1 MTPLRSFSVS
11 AALLAPL
18 LLCSPANARITSL
31 RIDHIEP
38 FAAGMAFGDS
48 GAYERVSGVARG
60 ELDPADPRNRV
71 IVNLDRAPRNAR
83 GKVEYETDFFLLRPA
98 DAARGNHKILYEVNN
113 RGRKFLMH
121 WMMDASSQAA
131 SANND
136 PKDAKDAGNG
146 LFLRQG
152 YTIAW
157 SGWDPDAPRAGHG
170 MAMKLP
176 VATDAGKPITRRI
189 REEIVN
195 GTRGPLTDVLRLSY
209 DAASQD
215 QARAT
220 LTERRREADKP
231 REVPASAWRW
241 VDARTIRLLPDGTK
255 PQPGTLYELR
265 YEAQAPKVLGIGFAA
280 KRDFVSFLRHAT
292 GDDNLVANPAG
303 RGIRA
308 ALAVGISQSGRYLR
322 DHISQGFNQDE
333 SGQRVFDGVLAH
345 ISSVGRVFLNEEFG
359 EPARTNT
366 QHEDHTFPENAFPF
380 STATMKDPVTG
391 KSGSLFRHDGFD
403 PLLIEVNTST
413 EYWQK
418 GASLLATDPL
428 GRHDVALPANSRAY
442 MVAGTQHG
450 GRTGLETTAGPCVNP
465 RNPHSPAPALRA
477 LLVALDEWATEGKT
491 PPPSRVPTL
500 ARGQLVAPDATGF
513 PAIPGAQVARIGN
526 RIMLFGDWT
535 APTPDPE
542 KAYRTLVS
550 RVDADGN
557 EVAGIR
563 LPDIAVPIATYSGWN
578 LYRAPFPDGEVCDR
592 DGSYFPFAKT
602 RAARQASGDPR
613 LSIEERYS
621 GRTDYA
627 SRVRQASAA
636 LVRERLLLEEDAQAY
651 VRQAEMAI
659 QSQ

>member
-1 MTPLRSFSVS
+1 VTPLRSFSWS
-11 AALLAPL
+11 ALLLAPL
-18 LLCSPANARITSL
+18 LLCSQANARITSL
-31 RIDHIEP
+31 QIDRIEP
-38 FAAGMAFGDS
+38 FAAGIAFGET
-48 GAYERVSGVARG
+48 GAYERVRGVARG
-60 ELDPADPRNRV
+60 ELDPADPRNRA

-83 GKVEYETDFFLLRPA
+83 GQVEYETDFFMLRPA

-121 WMMDASSQAA
+121 WMMDAPPQAA

-157 SGWDPDAPRAGHG
+157 SGWDADAPRTGNG
-170 MAMKLP
+170 MAMKVP
-176 VATDAGKPITRRI
+176 VATNAGKPLVRRI

-195 GTRGPLTDVLRLSY
+195 GTRGPLADVLRLSY
-209 DAASQD
+209 ETASQD
-215 QARAT
+215 QARAQ

-231 REVPASAWRW
+231 REINASGWEW
-241 VDARTIRLLPDGTK
+241 IDARTIRLLPAGTK

-265 YEAQAPKVLGIGFAA
+265 YEAQNPKVLGIGFAA
-280 KRDFVSFLRHAT
+280 TRDFVSFLRHAAS
-292 GDDNLVANPAG
+292 DDNLLPNPAG

-322 DHISQGFNQDE
+322 DHIAQGFNQDE

-345 ISSVGRVFLNEEFG
+345 ISGVGRLFLNEEFA

-366 QHEDHTFPENAFPF
+366 QHEDHTYPENVFPF
-380 STATMKDPVTG
+380 STAMMKDPVTG
-391 KSGSLFRHDGFD
+391 KTGSLFRHDGFD

-428 GRHDVALPANSRAY
+428 GKRDVALPANSRAY

-450 GRTGLETTAGPCVNP
+450 GRTGLDTAAGPCVNP

-477 LLVALDEWATEGKT
+477 LLVALDEWVTVGTA
-491 PPPSRVPTL
+491 PPPSRVPTV
-500 ARGQLVAPDATGF
+500 ARNQLVAPDAVGF
-513 PAIPGAQVARIGN
+513 PAIPGAEAVRMGN
-526 RIMLFGDWT
+526 AIVLFGDWT
-535 APTPDPE
+535 SPTPDPT
-542 KAYRTLVS
+542 KAYRPLVS

-557 EVAGIR
+557 EVTGIR
-563 LPDIAVPIATYSGWN
+563 LPDIAVPLATYSGWN
-578 LYRAPFPDGEVCDR
+578 LYRAPFPEGEICDR
-592 DGSYFPFAKT
+592 DGSIFPFAKT
-602 RAARQASGDPR
+602 KAERLANGDPR
-613 LSIEERYS
+613 LSIEERYT

-627 SRVRQASAA
+627 SRVRQASAL
-636 LVRERLLLEEDAQAY
+636 LVKERLLLKEDAEAY
-651 VRQAEMAI
+651 VQKAEVAM

>member
-1 MTPLRSFSVS
+1 VTPLRFVSMS

-18 LLCSPANARITSL
+18 LLCSQANARITSL
-31 RIDHIEP
+31 RIDRIEP
-38 FAAGMAFGDS
+38 FAAGLAFGET
-48 GAYERVSGVARG
+48 GAYERVSGVASG
-60 ELDPADPRNRV
+60 ELDPADLRNRV
-71 IVNLDRAPRNAR
+71 IINLDRAPRNAR
-83 GKVEYETDFFLLRPA
+83 GKVEYETDFFMLRPA
-98 DAARGNHKILYEVNN
+98 DATRGNHKILYEVNN

-121 WMMDASSQAA
+121 WMMDASPQAA

-157 SGWDPDAPRAGHG
+157 SGWDADAPRTGHG
-170 MAMKLP
+170 MAMKVP
-176 VATDAGKPITRRI
+176 VATDAGKPLTRRI

-195 GTRGPLTDVLRLSY
+195 GTRGPLSDVLRLSY
-209 DAASQD
+209 ETASQD
-215 QARAT
+215 QARSQ

-231 REVPASAWRW
+231 RAIPASGWQW
-241 VDARTIRLLPDGTK
+241 IDARTLRLLPEGAK

-265 YEAQAPKVLGIGFAA
+265 YEAQNPKVLGMGFAA
-280 KRDFVSFLRHAT
+280 TRDFVSFLRHAAS
-292 GDDNLVANPAG
+292 DDNLLPNPAG

-345 ISSVGRVFLNEEFG
+345 ISGVGRVFLNDEFA

-366 QHEDHTFPENAFPF
+366 QHEDHTYPENAFPF
-380 STATMKDPVTG
+380 STAMMKDPVTG
-391 KSGSLFRHDGFD
+391 KSGALFRHDGFD
-403 PLLIEVNTST
+403 PLLMEVNTST

-428 GRHDVALPANSRAY
+428 GKHDVALPANSRAY

-450 GRTGLETTAGPCVNP
+450 GRTGLDTAAGPCVNP

-477 LLVALDEWATEGKT
+477 LLVALDEWVSEDKT

-500 ARGQLVAPDATGF
+500 SRNQLVAPDAVAF
-513 PAIPGAQVARIGN
+513 PAIPGAQAVRTGN
-526 RIMLFGDWT
+526 RVALFGDWT
-535 APTPDPE
+535 APMPDPA
-542 KAYRTLVS
+542 KVYRSLVS

-563 LPDIAVPIATYSGWN
+563 LPDIAVPLATYSGWN
-578 LYRAPFPDGEVCDR
+578 LYRAPFPEGEVCDR

-602 RAARQASGDPR
+602 KAERMASGDPR
-613 LSIEERYS
+613 LSIEERYK

-627 SRVRQASAA
+627 S
-636 LVRERLLLEEDAQAY
+636 LVRHASDTLVKERLLLKEDAEAY
-651 VRQAEMAI
+651 VRQAEVAI

>member
-1 MTPLRSFSVS
+1 VTPLRCFSLT
-11 AALLAPL
+11 AALLAPML
-18 LLCSPANARITSL
+18 FSSEANARITSL
-31 RIDHIEP
+31 QINSIAP
-38 FAAGMAFGDS
+38 FAAGMAFGET

-83 GKVEYETDFFLLRPA
+83 GKVEYETDFFMLRPA
-98 DAARGNHKILYEVNN
+98 DSARGNHKILYEVNN

-121 WMMDASSQAA
+121 WMMDASPQAA

-157 SGWDPDAPRAGHG
+157 SGWDADAPRTGNG
-170 MAMKLP
+170 MAMKVP
-176 VATDAGKPITRRI
+176 VATDAGKPLTRRI
-189 REEIVN
+189 REEVVN

-209 DAASQD
+209 ETVSRD
-215 QARAT
+215 QTRAL

-231 REVPASAWRW
+231 REIPPSGWQW
-241 VDARTIRLLPDGTK
+241 IDSRTIRLLPEGTK

-265 YEAQAPKVLGIGFAA
+265 YEAQNPKVLGIGFAA
-280 KRDFVSFLRHAT
+280 TRDFVSFLRHAAS
-292 GDDNLVANPAG
+292 DDNLLPNPAG
-303 RGIRA
+303 RGMRA
-308 ALAVGISQSGRYLR
+308 ALGVGISQSGRYLR

-345 ISSVGRVFLNEEFG
+345 ISGVGRVFLNDEFA

-366 QHEDHTFPENAFPF
+366 QHEDHTYPENAFPF
-380 STATMKDPVTG
+380 STAMMKDPVTG

-428 GRHDVALPANSRAY
+428 GKRDVALPANSRAY

-450 GRTGLETTAGPCVNP
+450 GRTGLDTATGPCINA
-465 RNPHSPAPALRA
+465 RNPHSPAPVLRA
-477 LLVALDEWATEGKT
+477 LLVALDEWATKGKA
-491 PPPSRVPTL
+491 PPSSRVPTL
-500 ARGQLVAPDATGF
+500 ANNQLVEPDAVAF
-513 PAIPGAQVARIGN
+513 PSIPGAHNVRMGN
-526 RIMLFGDWT
+526 RIDLFGDWT
-535 APTPDPE
+535 APVPDPA
-542 KAYRTLVS
+542 KRYRPLVS
-550 RVDADGN
+550 RVDTDGN

-563 LPDIAVPIATYSGWN
+563 LPDIAVPLATYTGWN
-578 LYRAPFPDGEVCDR
+578 LYRAPFPEGEVCDR
-592 DGSYFPFAKT
+592 DGSYFPFARTKAE
-602 RAARQASGDPR
+602 RLASGDPR

-621 GRTDYA
+621 GRTDFA
-627 SRVRQASAA
+627 SRVRQAGER
-636 LVRERLLLEEDAQAY
+636 LVKERLLLKEDAQAY
-651 VRQAEMAI
+651 VQQAEVAM